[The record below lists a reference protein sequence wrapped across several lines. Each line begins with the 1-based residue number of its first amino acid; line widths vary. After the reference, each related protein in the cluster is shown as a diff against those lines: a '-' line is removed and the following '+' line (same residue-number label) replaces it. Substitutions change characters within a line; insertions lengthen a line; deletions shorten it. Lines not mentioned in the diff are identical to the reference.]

1 MRATYRVFRSSMS
14 SWETLFDEASD
25 FASGI
30 GKDRVIS
37 ISHSEDHNDGVV
49 VVWYW
54 RDALPLRP
62 RDTAD
67 LSEIEREIEENQ

>member
-1 MRATYRVFRSSMS
+1 MTQHMRATYRIFRGTMV
-14 SWETLFDEASD
+14 SWDGLCDEATE

-37 ISHSEDHNDGVV
+37 ISHSEDANDGVV

-54 RDALPLRP
+54 
-62 RDTAD
+62 T
-67 LSEIEREIEENQ
+67 